1 MTTSRTTYSRGE
13 LAKLTAVKAET
24 IRYYEKCGLLK
35 APARSAGGHRM
46 YSAEH
51 VGQLK
56 FIRRCREL
64 GFTIN
69 EIEGLLSLASIGE
82 KSCQQVQQATTA
94 HLSDVHNK
102 IKDLKKMEKT
112 LKDLVKQCEGNTAP
126 SCPIIE
132 SLFS

>member
-35 APARSAGGHRM
+35 APARSAGGHRI

-51 VGQLK
+51 AGQLK

-132 SLFS
+132 TLFS

>member
-1 MTTSRTTYSRGE
+1 
-13 LAKLTAVKAET
+13 
-24 IRYYEKCGLLK
+24 
-35 APARSAGGHRM
+35 M